1 MANRSEGPYSP
12 SPFERALAKGSE
24 FRVLPRMVLGL
35 RLHGFR
41 RLGSKHKLEVT
52 RHPRLVNLF
61 ELFLCNLR
69 NLWILWPWR
78 RTRPRIFA
86 IEFVNESLRQI
97 GCRNYCQNGR
107 QQLTRIERHRDSA
120 LPGKL
125 IHCRANLA
133 GNRSDDL
140 FVSLA
145 DVFIQT
151 IFLRL
156 TLILQACALLLFG
169 LDGFLSRYRR
179 LHHGL
184 DFGGQRVE
192 AVLNALQFIRA
203 SLELS
208 LNRLRRVDVAP
219 NSVLLVAEHG
229 RINQSNPAV
238 RHRCVTCSGRCR
250 RSGRRCWCRPGC
262 NSLRTRLAQNGDGNQ
277 HEYGMNQNQ
286 SFHNLSCLSLTDFL
300 STDYTDFA
308 EKDKAERTGVG
319 KWGSSPTVRE
329 GSADRQPLVRI

>member
-24 FRVLPRMVLGL
+24 FRVLPRMVLGH
-35 RLHGFR
+35 RLHGLR

-61 ELFLCNLR
+61 ELFLCNLRNLWILCNLR

-125 IHCRANLA
+125 IHGRANLA

-145 DVFIQT
+145 DVFVQT

-169 LDGFLSRYRR
+169 LDGFLIRCRR
-179 LHHGL
+179 LHQGL

-229 RINQSNPAV
+229 RI
-238 RHRCVTCSGRCR
+238 
-250 RSGRRCWCRPGC
+250 
-262 NSLRTRLAQNGDGNQ
+262 
-277 HEYGMNQNQ
+277 
-286 SFHNLSCLSLTDFL
+286 
-300 STDYTDFA
+300 
-308 EKDKAERTGVG
+308 
-319 KWGSSPTVRE
+319 
-329 GSADRQPLVRI
+329 